1 MQNKCIKGMLLSLFC
16 LSALGSQQVMRTNKG
31 FFVKEA
37 GVRTKVEASLVD
49 KDLRA
54 LSAAKISALSS
65 RGLIKVTKCND
76 GAYVLR
82 QQGNIKGGGAAGA
95 TAGAYIGKFLVHF
108 IGHGTI
114 LIIGAC
120 TGPAAPATIA
130 ALEATCLPAIE
141 AASNVGA
148 IAGGVI
154 GGVATGPV

>member
-1 MQNKCIKGMLLSLFC
+1 MQKLCIKGMLLSLFC

-37 GVRTKVEASLVD
+37 GVRTKVESGMVD

-54 LSAAKISALSS
+54 LSAAQITALSS

-82 QQGNIKGGGAAGA
+82 QQANLKGGGPAGA

-114 LIIGAC
+114 
-120 TGPAAPATIA
+120 
-130 ALEATCLPAIE
+130 
-141 AASNVGA
+141 
-148 IAGGVI
+148 
-154 GGVATGPV
+154 